1 MQKGPGPRGEAGIR
15 GDRSRPNDVRGG
27 AAGPG
32 RRLRSF
38 RGVCPPA
45 ARWEARADGGGGVAS
60 LTRSPPCLP
69 GPGVRL
75 QPALLSRPPSALPGA
90 PTSGAGRR
98 GGGESKSPNQLLVK
112 IWSWVETRVSAK
124 PPPRTQHADPAGSV
138 APGGPQGAPHL
149 ALASRT
155 PPCQTACLCREMT
168 GLRTWVKQVKNP
180 NICISCGFAPFK
192 VKLLGRGGQSRPHG
206 PGEGWQGRGVPR
218 FSSGL

>member
-1 MQKGPGPRGEAGIR
+1 MCGLCRCTAGTCEVPLRADPRVGLLFAECAGLVQKGPGPRGEAGIR

-98 GGGESKSPNQLLVK
+98 GGQEPKPTPGKNLELGGDQSFSQAPTKDAAWPLGGRRGLHT
-112 IWSWVETRVSAK
+112 WRWPHGLRHAK
-124 PPPRTQHADPAGSV
+124 PRACAG
-138 APGGPQGAPHL
+138 
-149 ALASRT
+149 R
-155 PPCQTACLCREMT
+155 
-168 GLRTWVKQVKNP
+168 
-180 NICISCGFAPFK
+180 
-192 VKLLGRGGQSRPHG
+192 
-206 PGEGWQGRGVPR
+206 
-218 FSSGL
+218 

>member
-1 MQKGPGPRGEAGIR
+1 M
-15 GDRSRPNDVRGG
+15 
-27 AAGPG
+27 
-32 RRLRSF
+32 
-38 RGVCPPA
+38 
-45 ARWEARADGGGGVAS
+45 
-60 LTRSPPCLP
+60 
-69 GPGVRL
+69 
-75 QPALLSRPPSALPGA
+75 
-90 PTSGAGRR
+90 
-98 GGGESKSPNQLLVK
+98 
-112 IWSWVETRVSAK
+112 
-124 PPPRTQHADPAGSV
+124 

>member
-1 MQKGPGPRGEAGIR
+1 M
-15 GDRSRPNDVRGG
+15 RGG

-60 LTRSPPCLP
+60 PTRSPPCLP

-98 GGGESKSPNQLLVK
+98 GGQEP
-112 IWSWVETRVSAK
+112 K
-124 PPPRTQHADPAGSV
+124 PTPGKNLELGGDQSFSQAPPRTQRADPAGSV

-168 GLRTWVKQVKNP
+168 GLRAWVKQVKNP